1 MLPGLGPG
9 NPFRRGVSA
18 DAAPAGVEAAS
29 EALSDGGTGGSATEE
44 DAGEPSFSLTGEE
57 VVVLL
62 LFVLAL
68 TGVEGLGNRL
78 KRSGDSF
85 RTTMALELAVRP
97 ARPLVVV
104 EVAAIVYFA
113 VVYSGVEVW

>member
-1 MLPGLGPG
+1 M
-9 NPFRRGVSA
+9 
-18 DAAPAGVEAAS
+18 EAAS

-44 DAGEPSFSLTGEE
+44 EAGEPSFSLTGEE
-57 VVVLL
+57 AVVLLL

-68 TGVEGLGNRL
+68 TGVEGLGKRL
-78 KRSGDSF
+78 KRSGDSL

-104 EVAAIVYFA
+104 EFAAIVNYFA
-113 VVYSGVEVW
+113 VVYSGIVVW